1 MSAAKQATRPLQAC
15 IRCTRTP
22 ALQARTFTSSS
33 AAADEAQVQKPEQS
47 SPSKSSLPDVSTLD
61 PNTVITRRDE
71 KRLIKAG
78 IYPVGSR
85 RRRAALVQ
93 SPNIPFEQLPYQCF
107 QEARKIL
114 KADREEKIAA
124 IEAERARIARVEA
137 QDPAVSGGQRA
148 KDVRLASMR
157 KHLEDL
163 KIQADIND
171 PIVKKKFEDG
181 QGEMML
187 VERAIGGETDADWGK

>member
-15 IRCTRTP
+15 IRSTRTP

-33 AAADEAQVQKPEQS
+33 AAADEAQVQKPAQS
-47 SPSKSSLPDVSTLD
+47 SSSKPSSLPDISTLD

-93 SPNIPFEQLPYQCF
+93 SQNIPFEQLPYQCF

-114 KADREEKIAA
+114 KADREEKVAA

-157 KHLEDL
+157 KRLEDL

-187 VERAIGGETDADWGK
+187 VERAIGGERC